1 MLIERVKQQ
10 FNDSIQ
16 TTITAADS
24 LVDPVAKAGVL
35 LSEAILGGHKVL
47 VCGNGRS
54 FAEAQRFCAALM
66 YQYRASRPSFPAILL
81 GANAVMSSAVLA
93 EGNYQDV
100 FSRPLK
106 ALGQAGDV
114 LLLVTTSAQEK
125 CILDVVEAAKQ
136 RDMRL
141 IMLTGSDDSTV
152 LVPLLDDQDIHICV
166 PSQDMFR
173 VQEVHVLLLHCLCD
187 LIDTQLFQTEA

>member
-1 MLIERVKQQ
+1 MLTERVKQQ

-16 TTITAADS
+16 TTITAADT
-24 LVDPVAKAGVL
+24 LVEPVSQAGAVL
-35 LSEAILGGHKVL
+35 SDVILANQKVL

-54 FAEAQRFCAALM
+54 FADAQRFCAALM
-66 YQYRASRPSFPAILL
+66 YRYRASRPSFPTILL
-81 GANAVMSSAVLA
+81 GANDVMTSAILA
-93 EGNYQDV
+93 EGDYQDV

-141 IMLTGSDDSTV
+141 IMLTGGDDSTV
-152 LVPLLDDQDIHICV
+152 LAPLLEEQDIQICV

>member
-1 MLIERVKQQ
+1 MLTERVKQQ

-16 TTITAADS
+16 TTITAADT
-24 LVDPVAKAGVL
+24 LVEPVSQAGSV
-35 LSEAILGGHKVL
+35 LSEVILANQKVL

-54 FAEAQRFCAALM
+54 FADAQRFCAALM
-66 YQYRASRPSFPAILL
+66 YRYRASRPSFPAILL
-81 GANAVMSSAVLA
+81 GANDVMTSAILA
-93 EGNYQDV
+93 EGDYQDV

-141 IMLTGSDDSTV
+141 IMLTGADDSTV
-152 LVPLLDDQDIHICV
+152 LAPLLDEQDIQICV